1 MKITA
6 IKPFVLSAG
15 IFVKVETDADIYGIG
30 EAGMSLRGP
39 AVAEVLNM
47 MAPILVGE
55 DPRRIEHLWQVM
67 YRGGFFPGGGIQS
80 AAVSAVDIALWDI
93 LGKALDVPV
102 YQLLGGRVRDRVVC
116 YPHNGDP
123 LDIDNLLE
131 SCKKTQRAGFKFVR
145 WGLVDPAGEELLEP
159 TRAVRYGIEQVAA
172 VRRELGED
180 IEILVD
186 VHTRLDPAAAIQFCR
201 GVEPYRPFFIEDPI
215 RSESADSLRQVRQ
228 HTSVPLA
235 VGEQWTDKWA
245 FRQVIE
251 EELMDYCRLDVCIA
265 GGLSEARKI
274 AGWCEAH
281 YIHLAPHNPLGPVA
295 TAASLHLC
303 LASPL
308 VGVQECPR
316 PPGTTH
322 TDVFPVQVPFAAGH
336 LLPPERPGLGVE
348 FDEAAAAEG
357 KSWPRPGV
365 GLWRDD
371 GSYTNW

>member
-1 MKITA
+1 MQRIA
-6 IKPFVLSAG
+6 FFLISVPARVIRVFEIYPV
-15 IFVKVETDADIYGIG
+15 VEKVTEQ
-30 EAGMSLRGP
+30 
-39 AVAEVLNM
+39 
-47 MAPILVGE
+47 AP
-55 DPRRIEHLWQVM
+55 
-67 YRGGFFPGGGIQS
+67 YR
-80 AAVSAVDIALWDI
+80 
-93 LGKALDVPV
+93 
-102 YQLLGGRVRDRVVC
+102 
-116 YPHNGDP
+116 
-123 LDIDNLLE
+123 
-131 SCKKTQRAGFKFVR
+131 QR
-145 WGLVDPAGEELLEP
+145 LVDKFMAL
-159 TRAVRYGIEQVAA
+159 VRRKGIEQVAA

-186 VHTRLDPAAAIQFCR
+186 VHTRLDPATAIQFCR

-215 RSESADSLRQVRQ
+215 RSESAESLRQIRQ

-235 VGEQWTDKWA
+235 VGEQWTGKWA

-322 TDVFPVQVPFAAGH
+322 TDVFPVQVPFADGH

-348 FDEAAAAEG
+348 FDEEAAARG
-357 KSWPRPGV
+357 KPWPRPGV
-365 GLWRDD
+365 GLRRDD